1 MLARAIVRPPVS
13 ARSIGKYSTLTTLRP
28 TSLAKTLIS
37 KGNNS
42 LQSISHL
49 KAATS
54 ALSPPLTFL
63 NAKLPT
69 HTIRNMS
76 TSATQKVDL
85 GNYEVLTE
93 FSLDYAPVTVTK
105 YRSKKTGFQVVVGNH
120 KELTK
125 QSFELTYTF
134 LAAQTN
140 AYFIVAT
147 EIFDDSGRPH
157 TLEHLVF
164 LGSKSYPY
172 KGVLDSLANRAGGD
186 GTNAWTADDH
196 TAYTI
201 STAGSEGFLNM
212 LPIYLDHIL
221 YPTITKEGFTTEVYH
236 INGKGEEAGVVMSEM
251 QGVEQQSSRVIMREL
266 QLQLY
271 PVSSAYRSE
280 TGGMLD
286 ALRKL
291 TVEEIRQFHSDA
303 YKPWNVCLH
312 VDGSIPIDHLMRILN
327 ETVDPMILA
336 NTKIEGNTIFPATW
350 KRPFL
355 ETPSAVGPVVEKDVR
370 KVVDFMDK
378 DETVGEV
385 VIAWKGTKFGD
396 HLEEMALD
404 VVTTYLT
411 DSEVAPLNKR
421 FVETATPACTSIS
434 FYSEDRAT
442 RSEVTC
448 HVSGVSNVA
457 HETASG
463 KSQLERMDVEI
474 KDALKEI
481 AASGVDMERMKA
493 IIERDRRKL
502 LSSAET
508 SVTDVLTDAIVAV
521 MIFDLVVDHVMEL
534 MDSFCAIRLFVDNPS
549 IVIIGKPSAALAEKI
564 TKEQADLLE
573 ATKAR
578 LGPQGLEAKA
588 AELAQAQQENDRE
601 IPEKM
606 ITDFPISDAGKIDWI
621 PVESG
626 VNTVDAQA
634 TKSGKV
640 QTYLDQ
646 DGDKLPYFVH
656 YSHVQSNF
664 INIRA
669 IIDTTKLSAELMPY
683 VKIYE
688 ASLFALAVQRP
699 DGLLNHE
706 EVVKQLTD
714 LTVSY
719 DAGLGIRAKL
729 VQDLPRRKRSGNAI
743 ASTTASSMAF
753 DQSKSTSTATGL
765 FNNLTFLPSVAE
777 EMKNNPDGVVAKLQE
792 LRKTLLNPSGIRL
805 AVVGN
810 VLAMPEPR
818 TAWAKN
824 FLPLPAVELAS
835 LPDSRSTLSKLGQT
849 PAKEAVLVTMPSIE
863 GSFGVAYGKGPH
875 GWDSEEVAACK
886 LAAGVLNA
894 LESYFWKHIRG
905 AGLAYGASVD
915 VEEEYGLVTFSV
927 YRSPDAFKAF
937 EAAGKVL
944 KGLADGSTELDANI
958 VDAAKSTMSY
968 TYARRE
974 GNVGAAASTVLL
986 NEVFKNIPA
995 DSGARTLASLKNIT
1009 VDQVR
1014 EAMIKYFV
1022 PLFDAKSSFIAV
1034 ASATGLTDKIQSEL
1048 KEFGYRVEIRELP
1061 SFGDAE
1067 AHDDDSAS
1075 GSEHGS
1081 EDEGSED
1088 ERMSAAGSS

>member
-1 MLARAIVRPPVS
+1 
-13 ARSIGKYSTLTTLRP
+13 
-28 TSLAKTLIS
+28 
-37 KGNNS
+37 
-42 LQSISHL
+42 
-49 KAATS
+49 
-54 ALSPPLTFL
+54 
-63 NAKLPT
+63 
-69 HTIRNMS
+69 MS
-76 TSATQKVDL
+76 TSTEQKVDL

-120 KELTK
+120 K
-125 QSFELTYTF
+125 SPI
-134 LAAQTN
+134 TN

-212 LPIYLDHIL
+212 LPIYLEHIL
-221 YPTITKEGFTTEVYH
+221 YPTITKEGFITEVYH

-251 QGVEQQSSRVIMREL
+251 QGVEQQSTRVMMR
-266 QLQLY
+266 QLQLELY
-271 PVSSAYRSE
+271 PPESAYRSE

-327 ETVDPMILA
+327 DTVDPMILA
-336 NTKIEGNTIFPATW
+336 NTQIKENKIFPASW

-355 ETPSAVGPVVEKDVR
+355 ETPSAVGPVIEKDVR

-385 VIAWKGTKFGD
+385 VIAWKGIKSGD
-396 HLEEMALD
+396 HLNEMALD
-404 VVTTYLT
+404 VLTTYLT

-421 FVETATPACTSIS
+421 FVETATPACTSIA
-434 FYSEDRAT
+434 FYSEDRAS

-448 HVSGVSNVA
+448 LVSGVSNVA
-457 HETASG
+457 PEKASSG
-463 KSQLERMDVEI
+463 QSQLERMDLEI

-481 AASGVDMERMKA
+481 AASGVDMDRMKA
-493 IIERDRRKL
+493 VIERDRRKL

-508 SVTDVLTDAIVAV
+508 SVTDVLTDAIVADFLYGNKDAKDLNRT
-521 MIFDLVVDHVMEL
+521 FDDLKWYDTL
-534 MDSFCAIRLFVDNPS
+534 LSWQSAQWSDLITRLLVDNPS
-549 IVIIGKPSAALAEKI
+549 IVVIGKPSAALADKI

-578 LGPQGLEAKA
+578 LGPEGLETKA
-588 AELAQAQQENDRE
+588 AELALAQKENDRE
-601 IPEKM
+601 IPDRM
-606 ITDFPISDAGKIDWI
+606 ITEFPISDAAKIDWI

-626 VNTVDAQA
+626 VNAVDGHA
-634 TKSGKV
+634 TKLGKV
-640 QTYLDQ
+640 QAHLDQ

-669 IIDTTKLSAELMPY
+669 IIDTTKLSPELMPY

-699 DGLLNHE
+699 DGLLDHE

-719 DAGLGIRAKL
+719 DAGLGIRGDFPELMQVVLKVEKHQIAVVVAKL
-729 VQDLPRRKRSGNAI
+729 AQDLPRRKRSGNAI
-743 ASTTASSMAF
+743 ASTTASSMGF

-777 EMKNNPDGVVAKLQE
+777 EMKTNPEGVVAKLQG
-792 LRKTLLNPSGIRL
+792 LRKTLLDPRGIRL
-805 AVVGN
+805 GVVGN

-824 FLPLPAVELAS
+824 FLALPEVELAP
-835 LPDSRSTLSKLGQT
+835 LADSRSTLSKLGRE
-849 PAKEAVLVTMPSIE
+849 PSKEAVLVSMPSIE
-863 GSFGVAYGKGPH
+863 GSFGVAYGKGPY
-875 GWDSEEVAACK
+875 GWDSDEVAACK

-915 VEEEYGLVTFSV
+915 VDEEYGLVTFSI

-1014 EAMIKYFV
+1014 DAMVKYFV
-1022 PLFDAKSSFIAV
+1022 PLFNAQTSFLAI
-1034 ASATGLTDKIQSEL
+1034 ASATGLTEKIQAEL
-1048 KEFGYRVEIRELP
+1048 KDFGYHVEVRELP
-1061 SFGDAE
+1061 SLGDAE
-1067 AHDDDSAS
+1067 AQDDDEGSS

-1081 EDEGSED
+1081 EDEGPED